1 MMQTFLVD
9 RTRRL
14 RMTFRGDKAKE
25 SLGGLVSN
33 DVIALTKGAGQR
45 AVALTAK
52 GRVIAL
58 LRIFDRGDDLL
69 VDTEPETAEAFF
81 AVIRKY
87 VNPRAAQYAVISDDT
102 ACLGIHGADAAALV
116 HKRVGV
122 DVATLEALPP
132 HGIVRSPDGAYDVIR
147 SQELSVPG
155 FDVIG
160 ARTNVAMIAAG
171 IESPACPFVDES
183 VTEPL
188 RIELGLPRFGLE
200 MDEDTIPQEANLDVL
215 GAISFN
221 KGCYTGQ
228 EVVARIHFRGHVN
241 KHLRWLK
248 SVEPLTRGATLL
260 DADGKDVGQVRSAA
274 VHPLRGPLAIGM
286 VRREVI
292 PGSSVRVQLAG
303 GEVFAR
309 IEEIK

>member
-1 MMQTFLVD
+1 MQQFLVD

-14 RMTFRGDKAKE
+14 RMTFSGEKAKE
-25 SLGGLVSN
+25 SLGGLVTN
-33 DVIALTKGAGQR
+33 DVVTLQKGQGHR

-52 GRVIAL
+52 GRVVAL
-58 LRIFDRGDDLL
+58 LRVFDRGGDLL
-69 VDTEPETAEAFF
+69 VDTEPETADAFRTI
-81 AVIRKY
+81 IRKY
-87 VNPRAAQYAVISDDT
+87 VNPRTAKYADITEET
-102 ACLGIHGADAAALV
+102 ACLGIHGAKAAELV
-116 HKRVGV
+116 QLRVGINA
-122 DVATLEALPP
+122 ATLEALPP

-147 SQELSVPG
+147 SDELSVPG
-155 FDVIG
+155 FEVIG
-160 ARTNVAMIAAG
+160 GRTNVAMIAAG
-171 IESPACPFVDES
+171 IESPTCPFVDES

-188 RIELGLPRFGLE
+188 RIERGLPRFGIE

-248 SVEPLTRGATLL
+248 SIEPLVQGSTIL
-260 DADGKDVGQVRSAA
+260 DAEGKEVGTVRSA
-274 VHPLRGPLAIGM
+274 VTHPVRGPLAIGM

-292 PGSSVRVQLAG
+292 PGSSVRVVNDG
-303 GEVFAR
+303 TEVSAR
-309 IEEIK
+309 VEEIK

>member
-1 MMQTFLVD
+1 MQTFLVD

-14 RMTFRGDKAKE
+14 RMTFTGEKAKE
-25 SLGGLVSN
+25 SLGGLVTN
-33 DVIALTKGAGQR
+33 DVIALKKGDGQR

-87 VNPRAAQYAVISDDT
+87 VNPRAAKYTVISEET
-102 ACLGIHGADAAALV
+102 ACLGIHGADAASLV
-116 HKRVGV
+116 HKRVGI
-122 DVATLEALPP
+122 DLATLESLPP
-132 HGIVRSPDGAYDVIR
+132 HGIVRSPDGAFDVIR

-155 FDVIG
+155 FEVIG
-160 ARTNVAMIAAG
+160 ARTSVAMIAAG
-171 IESPACPFVDES
+171 IESKACPFVDDS

-188 RIELGLPRFGLE
+188 RVELGLPRFGVE
-200 MDEDTIPQEANLDVL
+200 MDDDTIPQEANLDVL

-248 SVEPLTRGATLL
+248 SVEPLARGAAVF
-260 DADGKDVGQVRSAA
+260 DAEGKEVGQVRSAV
-274 VHPLRGPLAIGM
+274 VHPVRGPLAIGM
-286 VRREVI
+286 IRREVL
-292 PGSSVRVQLAG
+292 PGTSVKVQLDG
-303 GEVFAR
+303 SEVFAR
-309 IEEIK
+309 VEEIK